1 ALQQAA
7 PEAAPTTIAATLAAY
22 REGRSTPGK
31 VVAELLARIESAGRD
46 EVWISRVPPK
56 QLKQQAAALDLMLQI
71 KGEAV

>member
-1 ALQQAA
+1 MTATHALQQAA

-56 QLKQQAAALDLMLQI
+56 QLKQQ
-71 KGEAV
+71 